1 MAKAIPLPVVQT
13 GFEQSIEAGK
23 KAVGTLNIPVN
34 IDPSPFKNLNQPLG
48 KITGLA
54 TEFEK
59 SIAASNARVLAFG
72 ASVGILNA
80 ISKGFKSILD
90 NGIAVEKA
98 LGDIGAVSGQSAA
111 QLDQLGDALFNVAKN
126 TSQSFN
132 TAAKAALEFSRQGL
146 SVEETVK
153 RTNDAL
159 TLTRFT
165 SLSAADSVD
174 TLTAAVNSFAGAGIT
189 TTQILN
195 KLIAVDS
202 AFAVSAE
209 DLANGLAR
217 AGSIAQEVGVTF
229 DELNGLITV
238 AQEKT
243 ARGGAVIGN
252 ALKTIFTRVRS
263 DETISALRAVGVES
277 LDTAGNL
284 RDVVPILT
292 DLSIKLKDLSGGE
305 RIQILEAV
313 ASKYNIN
320 ILSALLGD
328 IGNAES
334 QFKKALGTGLGA
346 TNEATARQVELNK
359 TLDAVLNQ
367 TSVSAGEL
375 ANNLAKIGLNDN
387 LKSLVGYV
395 NSFLDSINKLLSST
409 DTGGDLARGIIKGFS
424 DVLFKVGLPL
434 IAAIFIKLTKD
445 IATFG
450 IESLQTILGINQKVK
465 ERQALEQAVTATLIS
480 NKGIMDQILAAS
492 GNQVKQQEIL
502 LKAYGDQIAAL
513 KTIQSI
519 SASVAPA
526 LQGAGLVVTP
536 NGVGKKDGGKG
547 KAAEGYLPAQEAA
560 DVRRGVGGASSSSK
574 VVSIPNFAFGGGKKG
589 TMIANTS
596 EYVVP
601 NFANGGSAIFNQDM
615 VKAYGLPAGA
625 KKIGAANG
633 YIPNFAK
640 YIYDS
645 DRIPADKNATLKA
658 ILASSAKKNL
668 LIAPAGAGK
677 STLAAGMG
685 TFLTGAAD
693 VANAT
698 EIDILSGAGRTK
710 DGGLSKNLESIMAA
724 VNASGGKVSYLY
736 TKNLDILSRRAGRTD
751 PSEGDL
757 RSKKQIAGTAYAPLN
772 QFDFMGMVKSK
783 ANSFSMVRG
792 AEGFVPNFA
801 EELTKFGASTN
812 QSRYAAMVGEKIP
825 ANLETRFVGIEKNG
839 ELAVKQ
845 NKFENSKFVQFPVIG
860 LPERS
865 SSNINS
871 LEDRIEEFGKSAAV
885 NFASN
890 LTGNVIPK
898 EKVAALNDAKFNP
911 GSLAAFAG
919 TLFEASIGSMLGDKG
934 FADYNAQ
941 SIDSAFDIKVNDQLK
956 QTFPSL
962 GGVDYVELKGRKN
975 KQLMDSVAKKI
986 YKVTEGQRAAQKQAV
1001 KKANTG
1007 AYIKNA
1013 YWFVKD
1019 GVTYAENDRSVG
1031 EDISYSK
1038 VNPNSFVLD
1047 PKTVRNQK
1055 QISTANIRGAAG
1067 YIPNFARGGPLEDAI
1082 QREMAAGLDPSQIR
1096 VTTDGKL
1103 KSPSNPNGFAVI
1115 NTRDEPNGRIP
1126 NFAKNEAKIRKEIL
1140 GKGTAEGPLLP
1151 KGYQIPQNSGGYTF
1165 DYGVGSAQANPSAS
1179 PEVVAK
1185 TEADK
1190 KAALSTGKLTAAF
1203 SALTVASFT
1212 LQSTLKDSDNIFAK
1226 TINSLTQIGST
1237 AAGYGSIASLAGES
1251 FAKRGG
1257 LLGKAAGYMGPAGL
1271 VAGAGIGIYQS
1282 FQEADDQRRN
1292 AIINNANQAGST
1304 KASAGIQYINT
1315 ASATNEE
1322 KLINLQRKATESR
1335 GGVAKLNVEEDRQ
1348 KAIELNAIKSNNA
1361 KQEIQAQQELFRI
1374 AQDKLQ
1380 AIAELNTYETAI
1392 ISLYNEQNALEERAK
1407 KLTDEEAKNIA
1418 KKIPL
1423 EKEIYRIINAIA
1435 QNEADASVKSAKD
1448 YAQRIQTASSLSSL
1462 AEEYNA
1468 FLIGRDQIQEKINNL
1483 EKESLDNVLT
1493 ELAKKATSSVNK
1505 DELEILLNK
1514 LKNGED
1520 LVNVQKE
1527 LDKLG
1532 LGSLKTNEKLIQ
1544 DEQQKIN
1551 LKRIGLKA
1559 DKEIYQTNELSKIQI
1574 RDQNSLFKDRLDL
1587 IQNLISIESRKRSF
1601 DADQKA
1607 EQDSLNRQIAI
1618 RNIREDIAS
1627 KPFASNADKVR
1638 LLEAEKAFAL
1648 AEETARI
1655 SEASNKRAL
1664 DGYDKRLNAVSNL
1677 IANEKLFSQEQTKS
1691 FQAQIK
1697 AANELPTTEQRN
1709 KALSEISTNIGKS
1722 NLDIPAPIAP
1732 TKPVFSYNQYDTD
1745 ANNVEMQIYEEK
1757 MKKFRVED
1765 EAYRTRVS
1773 SRASALTIQLE
1784 KQQNIE
1790 ADINKELE
1798 TATGTDK
1805 LRIEAIK
1812 KAYDYEQKI
1821 AILRAKSPAT
1831 AGAVRAMDQIDIEA
1845 SNFTENF
1852 SYNTTLGF
1860 RDGLRD
1866 ALDAAVSGTDD
1877 LRGALE
1883 GVAKGFLRTMQQAF
1897 LQNASNNVM
1906 QGLSSAFP
1914 KIFQTKS
1921 QGGYIQKFASGGFV
1935 TGGSGIRDDVPAML
1949 SSGEYVMRKS
1959 AVQKYGA
1966 ENMAKMNN
1974 GGIFLPGVR
1983 GGSEISGYDQLSKFA
1998 NQTTT
2003 SGATDVLKG
2012 GRSSAFA
2019 NLEDQSVRLSRFG
2032 LMNEDTIKG
2041 EITSAQQQGLELIA
2055 QREAY
2060 RTQQRK
2066 AMQQQIVGTALSLA
2080 LSAGT
2085 NALGSKGSAPKA
2097 TGMGAGTKASDLKLL
2112 NSIDTSKMFKL
2123 DTNSSFMN
2131 FTPGKAYGGMIRG
2144 FNNGGGPTDD
2154 IPALLMGGEYVMDRG
2169 TVRKYGKQYLDSMN
2183 SGRAKF
2189 AEGGYA
2195 GAETETTTESTDSK
2209 AKVDAN
2215 TGTAVNISI
2224 NVSGG
2229 NSSTESQGQT
2239 SQGGVDYKKMSE
2251 RIKAV
2256 VLETLNE
2263 EKRLGGS
2270 LRTR

>member
-23 KAVGTLNIPVN
+23 KAVGTVNIPVN

-165 SLSAADSVD
+165 SLSAADAVD
-174 TLTAAVNSFAGAGIT
+174 TLTAAVNSFSGAGLT

-292 DLSIKLKDLSGGE
+292 DLSLKLKDLSGGE

-320 ILSALLGD
+320 ILSSILGD

-359 TLDAVLNQ
+359 LLDVALNQ
-367 TSVSAGEL
+367 AAVSAGEL

-395 NSFLDSINKLLSST
+395 NSFLDSINKLLSSD
-409 DTGGDLARGIIKGFS
+409 DTGGDLARGIVKGFS

-434 IAAIFIKLTKD
+434 ITAIFIKLTKD

-465 ERQALEQAVTATLIS
+465 ERQTLEQAVTNTLIS

-526 LQGAGLVVTP
+526 LQSAGLVVTP

-560 DVRRGVGGASSSSK
+560 DIRRGVGGASSSSK

-792 AEGFVPNFA
+792 AKGFVPNFA

-890 LTGNVIPK
+890 LTGNAIPK

-1115 NTRDEPNGRIP
+1115 NTRDEPNGKIP
-1126 NFAKNEAKIRKEIL
+1126 NFANKNKRAKR
-1140 GKGTAEGPLLP
+1140 AEERSA
-1151 KGYQIPQNSGGYTF
+1151 K
-1165 DYGVGSAQANPSAS
+1165 AQAEEAMLGEYNPDLRPTNSS
-1179 PEVVAK
+1179 DDSVNK
-1185 TEADK
+1185 SLLT
-1190 KAALSTGKLTAAF
+1190 TNKLMLAF
-1203 SALTVASFT
+1203 SGLSIATST
-1212 LQSTLKDSDNIFAK
+1212 LQSTFKDTDSVITKSITALSQVA
-1226 TINSLTQIGST
+1226 TT
-1237 AAGYGSIASLAGES
+1237 AAGYGGIGSLAGET
-1251 FAKRGG
+1251 FKGK
-1257 LLGKAAGYMGPAGL
+1257 LGKAAGYMGPAGA
-1271 VAGAGIGIYQS
+1271 VIGAGIGIFSAAQDEAESRRAVRIKAAESKIQTITESSKTPKEAQDTFVDQYIEKSEKYQRLAAEADTMS
-1282 FQEADDQRRN
+1282 LDKGTFDAGRQFEIATERKQIEADLEVLVKSISDTQSRINDLVKQEAGERKKIVDDLNTRLIVQKAIFEFENAFNVKANKNLVDRARARAKLIENSRSQNESQKTEAEFDQKINEFAQQRADLEDQALKDTFAKVKANSALATIDEKAFN
-1292 AIINNANQAGST
+1292 ALVQKVKAQEDLGSLEEEFKGLKTDGALILQQYLKELGEQLKRQKDTNQAQEDSFKISQRQVIET
-1304 KASAGIQYINT
+1304 
-1315 ASATNEE
+1315 E
-1322 KLINLQRKATESR
+1322 KLIKADQIRLSAIQDRVAAERKLADIQRTGQRA
-1335 GGVAKLNVEEDRQ
+1335 EEDLTLQTKLISLQNRISTKPFATRQ
-1348 KAIELNAIKSNNA
+1348 DQKELAELNA
-1361 KQEIQAQQELFRI
+1361 Q
-1374 AQDKLQ
+1374 
-1380 AIAELNTYETAI
+1380 IAETTELRAIDRSYENAITQSETDRVEAYKKSADALNF
-1392 ISLYNEQNALEERAK
+1392 L
-1407 KLTDEEAKNIA
+1407 
-1418 KKIPL
+1418 IPQ
-1423 EKEIYRIINAIA
+1423 EKE
-1435 QNEADASVKSAKD
+1435 
-1448 YAQRIQTASSLSSL
+1448 
-1462 AEEYNA
+1462 
-1468 FLIGRDQIQEKINNL
+1468 
-1483 EKESLDNVLT
+1483 
-1493 ELAKKATSSVNK
+1493 
-1505 DELEILLNK
+1505 
-1514 LKNGED
+1514 
-1520 LVNVQKE
+1520 
-1527 LDKLG
+1527 
-1532 LGSLKTNEKLIQ
+1532 
-1544 DEQQKIN
+1544 
-1551 LKRIGLKA
+1551 
-1559 DKEIYQTNELSKIQI
+1559 
-1574 RDQNSLFKDRLDL
+1574 RLD
-1587 IQNLISIESRKRSF
+1587 
-1601 DADQKA
+1601 
-1607 EQDSLNRQIAI
+1607 
-1618 RNIREDIAS
+1618 
-1627 KPFASNADKVR
+1627 
-1638 LLEAEKAFAL
+1638 
-1648 AEETARI
+1648 
-1655 SEASNKRAL
+1655 
-1664 DGYDKRLNAVSNL
+1664 NL
-1677 IANEKLFSQEQTKS
+1677 IAAKNFKLANDFVKSRVLSDESQGE
-1691 FQAQIK
+1691 AQSR
-1697 AANELPTTEQRN
+1697 AAKL
-1709 KALSEISTNIGKS
+1709 
-1722 NLDIPAPIAP
+1722 IA
-1732 TKPVFSYNQYDTD
+1732 DAD
-1745 ANNVEMQIYEEK
+1745 ANSTKEIEIQNNLREIALAQLK
-1757 MKKFRVED
+1757 N
-1765 EAYRTRVS
+1765 YR
-1773 SRASALTIQLE
+1773 
-1784 KQQNIE
+1784 
-1790 ADINKELE
+1790 
-1798 TATGTDK
+1798 
-1805 LRIEAIK
+1805 
-1812 KAYDYEQKI
+1812 DYEYEI
-1821 AILRAKSPAT
+1821 AALREKSPAQ
-1831 AGAVRAMDQIDIEA
+1831 AGAVRAMTDINKEA
-1845 SNFTENF
+1845 YNFTETF

-1866 ALDAAVSGTDD
+1866 ALGAAVSGTDD
-1877 LRGALE
+1877 LRGALQ
-1883 GVAKGFLRTMQQAF
+1883 GVAQGFLKTMQQAF
-1897 LQNASNNVM
+1897 LQQASNNVM
-1906 QGLSSAFP
+1906 IGLSKALPSVFP
-1914 KIFQTKS
+1914 TLKTAAK
-1921 QGGYIQKFASGGFV
+1921 GGYVQKFASGGFV

-1966 ENMAKMNN
+1966 ENIAKMNN

-2003 SGATDVLKG
+2003 SGATDVLRGSK
-2012 GRSSAFA
+2012 STAFA
-2019 NLEDQSVRLSRFG
+2019 NLEDQSARLSRFG

-2066 AMQQQIVGTALSLA
+2066 AMQQQIVGTALALAVNMGVGA
-2080 LSAGT
+2080 LSKPSSAKIPDVGQKNLDEAGRVLTEKIST
-2085 NALGSKGSAPKA
+2085 NFGEAGQGTDSYQSLRNMFSKSYNIKQP
-2097 TGMGAGTKASDLKLL
+2097 
-2112 NSIDTSKMFKL
+2112 
-2123 DTNSSFMN
+2123 
-2131 FTPGKAYGGMIRG
+2131 AYGGMIRG

-2154 IPALLMGGEYVMDRG
+2154 IPALLMGGEYVMDRA

-2229 NSSTESQGQT
+2229 NASTESQGQT

>member
-80 ISKGFKSILD
+80 VSKSFKSILD

-98 LGDIGAVSGQSAA
+98 LADIGAVSGQSAA
-111 QLDQLGDALFNVAKN
+111 QLDKLGDALFNVAKN

-165 SLSAADSVD
+165 SLSAADAVD
-174 TLTAAVNSFAGAGIT
+174 TLTAAVNSFSGAGLT

-724 VNASGGKVSYLY
+724 VNSSGGKVSYLY

-890 LTGNVIPK
+890 LTGNAIPK

-1348 KAIELNAIKSNNA
+1348 KSIELNAIKSNNA
-1361 KQEIQAQQELFRI
+1361 KQEVQAQQELFRI

-1423 EKEIYRIINAIA
+1423 EKEIYKIINAIA

-1505 DELEILLNK
+1505 DELDILYKK

-1520 LVNVQKE
+1520 LVNVQSQ

-1532 LGSLKTNEKLIQ
+1532 LGSLATNQKLIQ
-1544 DEQQKIN
+1544 DEQQKTN
-1551 LKRIGLKA
+1551 QKRIELRA
-1559 DKEIYQTNELSKIQI
+1559 NKEIYQINELSKIQI
-1574 RDQNSLFKDRLDL
+1574 QTQNSLLKDRLSL
-1587 IQNLISIESRKRSF
+1587 IENSINIQSRKESF
-1601 DADQKA
+1601 DAESKA

-1648 AEETARI
+1648 AEETAKI
-1655 SEASNKRAL
+1655 SEAANKRVL
-1664 DGYDKRLNAVSNL
+1664 DGYNQRLKGISDL
-1677 IANEKLFSQEQTKS
+1677 IKNEKLFSQAQQESFAKEIEQANKIPDIKKRNEELLRIREKIANSNYEVTNAPVAPKNYSNIKKVSDKGLS
-1691 FQAQIK
+1691 FNELYSSEFSGGNLMISDKDKK
-1697 AANELPTTEQRN
+1697 AAKDYDASLNIFENQRTT
-1709 KALSEISTNIGKS
+1709 
-1722 NLDIPAPIAP
+1722 
-1732 TKPVFSYNQYDTD
+1732 
-1745 ANNVEMQIYEEK
+1745 
-1757 MKKFRVED
+1757 
-1765 EAYRTRVS
+1765 
-1773 SRASALTIQLE
+1773 RASALTVELE
-1784 KQQNIE
+1784 KQKVTETQ
-1790 ADINKELE
+1790 INKELE
-1798 TATGTDK
+1798 TAIGTDK

-1897 LQNASNNVM
+1897 LQQASNNVM

-1921 QGGYIQKFASGGFV
+1921 QGGYIQKFAAGGMV

-1949 SSGEYVMRKS
+1949 SAGEYVMRKS
-1959 AVQKYGA
+1959 AVQKYGV
-1966 ENMAKMNN
+1966 ENIAKMNN

-2080 LSAGT
+2080 VSMGT
-2085 NALGSKGSAPKA
+2085 SRLGNNGVKSKVIPGR
-2097 TGMGAGTKASDLKLL
+2097 TEM
-2112 NSIDTSKMFKL
+2112 
-2123 DTNSSFMN
+2123 
-2131 FTPGKAYGGMIRG
+2131 TPFIVNGKAYGGMIAG

-2154 IPALLMGGEYVMDRG
+2154 IPALLMGGEYVMDRA

-2195 GAETETTTESTDSK
+2195 GAEAETTTESTDSK